1 MIIQLNEIRIH
12 TVYLNLVA
20 LRAQML
26 DKQDAARSIAKVN
39 YLLNAS
45 AAGSSEPH
53 AALRQ
58 AVLLPAVAAPNDQQI
73 ANIMAGRAPDDD
85 GQRPGP
91 ANPPVVIQPAPPAPA
106 GNQAA
111 QPAGAGAG
119 VV

>member
-12 TVYLNLVA
+12 TVYLNLGA

-39 YLLNAS
+39 YLLNAA
-45 AAGSSEPH
+45 AAGSSDSH

-58 AVLLPAVAAPNDQQI
+58 AVLLPTVAAPNDQQI

-85 GQRPGP
+85 GPKTRPCK
-91 ANPPVVIQPAPPAPA
+91 PPSR
-106 GNQAA
+106 
-111 QPAGAGAG
+111 
-119 VV
+119 